1 MSVKLQNK
9 IKLMN
14 HLSGEATITVR
25 NVSAL
30 FTGAN

>member
-1 MSVKLQNK
+1 MSEKLQNK
-9 IKLMN
+9 IELVN
-14 HLSGEATITVR
+14 HLSGEATTMVR